1 MTIIRLLFKGIGAAL
16 FLIVVAL
23 ATGYI
28 TMWLAM
34 DKDTVQLARVI
45 GMDSTAA
52 LELLRQQGLQPKVT
66 GREHS
71 EQVPKDAV
79 LSQRPASG
87 TWVRKN
93 GEVRLVVSRG
103 SDAVVLPSLSGLPLP
118 QAQRLLLQQGFT
130 VGRVAQVHS
139 PDRPKGEVIAQ
150 DPEAGV
156 LSRRGSSVALLVSL
170 GRPEE
175 PADILTPPSPTFR
188 NILGGEGAP
197 MRTP

>member
-1 MTIIRLLFKGIGAAL
+1 MKLTHLLLKGIGAAV

-34 DKDTVQLARVI
+34 EKDVVQLARVI
-45 GMDSTAA
+45 GMDQTAA
-52 LELLRQQGLQPKVT
+52 LELLRGQGLQPKVT
-66 GREHS
+66 GREYN
-71 EQVPKDAV
+71 EQHPKDTV

-87 TWVRKN
+87 TWVRKG

-103 SDAVVLPSLSGLPLP
+103 SDVIAIPNLAGLPLA
-118 QAQRLLLQQGFT
+118 QAQQLLLQQGLI
-130 VGRVAQVHS
+130 VGRIAQVHS

-156 LSRRGSSVALLVSL
+156 LNRRGSAVALLVSL
-170 GRPEE
+170 GQAEE
-175 PADILTPPSPTFR
+175 PADFLTPPSATFR
-188 NILGGEGAP
+188 NIMGGEGGP
-197 MRTP
+197 VRTP